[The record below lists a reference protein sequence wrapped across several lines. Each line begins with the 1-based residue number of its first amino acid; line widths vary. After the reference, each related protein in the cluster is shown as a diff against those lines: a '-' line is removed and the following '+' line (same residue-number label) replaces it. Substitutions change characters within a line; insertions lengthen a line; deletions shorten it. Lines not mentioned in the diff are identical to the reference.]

1 MTSKEMKAKYKKTLG
16 QLSERTVRRILLND
30 LNIPSYIAIKK
41 PLLTKAHKEKW
52 VKFARKYLNWTKR
65 KWRSC
70 LFTDESTFLC
80 LRSTGGIRVRRKQ
93 GVNKYDEKYIRKTP
107 SLMIHASISANGPG
121 RIFVLKV
128 GQKNVL
134 PDMKSHNC
142 KIIIWKRFF

>member
-1 MTSKEMKAKYKKTLG
+1 M
-16 QLSERTVRRILLND
+16 
-30 LNIPSYIAIKK
+30 
-41 PLLTKAHKEKW
+41 
-52 VKFARKYLNWTKR
+52 
-65 KWRSC
+65 
-70 LFTDESTFLC
+70 FTDESTFLC

-142 KIIIWKRFF
+142 KIMFADRAPSHTAKKSISYLKKEKVKTMYIFPWQFT